1 MNTVRIAER
10 AAELPHGLTRES
22 CIRMLAQEVAERWFP
37 GLSTELASS
46 AWAREQVEPT
56 YLGRGLAVPHARVEG
71 LPMAAVYVA
80 KGAAVPW
87 PEENADCVAL
97 LCVPAESPELH
108 LQLLSRIVRWRMKGG
123 ELQFD

>member
-10 AAELPHGLTRES
+10 TAELPLGLTRES
-22 CIRMLAQEVAERWFP
+22 CIRLLAQEVAERWFP
-37 GLSTELASS
+37 GMATELMNS

-56 YLGRGLAVPHARVEG
+56 YLGRGLAAPHARVEG
-71 LPMAAVYVA
+71 LPTAVVYVA

-87 PEENADCVAL
+87 PSELADCVTL
-97 LCVPAESPELH
+97 LCVPAESSELH